1 MPAGGM
7 MTAAIAAPLVGGI
20 LGGISASSGRK
31 AAAAAAAQAM
41 AQLQAIGM
49 PPDLSREIILKQYQS
64 QGVLTPELQQDIN
77 LQASNVGQI
86 QEDPSLKS
94 AQMESLGMLGQSA
107 RGGLTSADRA
117 AYNQMRQ
124 STQRDSEAKRQQ
136 IMQQMQAR
144 GQGGSGAELMAQLQ
158 SGQAAADESSAQG
171 DRIAAT
177 ASQNALQA
185 LRDRASLA
193 GSVRGQDFSVNQAR
207 AEAEDQRNRFLFQ
220 NSATQQA
227 ANVAALNDARRANL
241 NREQSVGDRNV
252 SLANS
257 ESERQVNAKRDYFR
271 DNLDLATAKSN
282 ALNNQA
288 TVIQNNANAKSK
300 MFSDLGNAV
309 GQGAAAYGANQR
321 PEAASS
327 NQDPSGIYDLQKR
340 KGQGFA

>member
-7 MTAAIAAPLVGGI
+7 MAAAVAGPLIGGI
-20 LGGISASSGRK
+20 LGSISSSSGRK
-31 AAAAAAAQAM
+31 AAAAASAQAM
-41 AQLQAIGM
+41 AQLQAIGL
-49 PPDLSREIILKQYQS
+49 PPDLSREIILKQYQV
-64 QGVLTPELQQDIN
+64 QGVLTPEIQEDLN
-77 LQASNVGQI
+77 LQVSQVSQI
-86 QEDPSLKS
+86 QEDPSLRS

-107 RGGLTSADRA
+107 RGGFTSADRA

-144 GQGGSGAELMAQLQ
+144 GHGGSGPELMAQLQ

-171 DRIAAT
+171 DRLAGM

-185 LRDRASLA
+185 LRDKVGLASN
-193 GSVRGQDFSVNQAR
+193 VRTQDFSVNEAR
-207 AEAEDQRNRFLFQ
+207 AAAEDQRNRFLFQ

-227 ANVAALNDARRANL
+227 ANVAALNDAQQANL
-241 NREQSVGDRNV
+241 NRKDSVADRNV
-252 SLANS
+252 GLANA

-271 DNLDLATAKSN
+271 DNLDLASAKAN
-282 ALNNQA
+282 ALNKQA
-288 TVIQNNANAKSK
+288 SVIQDNANAKSK

-309 GQGAAAYGANQR
+309 GQGAAAYGANKK
-321 PEAASS
+321 PAAAASK
-327 NQDPSGIYDLQKR
+327 QDLSSIYDVQTR